1 MAANGGLAM
10 KRSSWIVIALILAIA
25 VALVA
30 VKSAGKPRLSDED
43 QIHAL
48 LVKGQT
54 AIRHKDL
61 KAAMSCVST
70 SYSDRNG
77 FKYEVLRVQAIQ
89 AFQQEGSYDCLLENT
104 AISLHRDTAS
114 VRATVA
120 ISLASGT
127 SLQTVF
133 SEPITIHLKKEQ
145 SRRWL
150 ILPVESWKIIGID
163 GLTVESAE

>member
-1 MAANGGLAM
+1 MAANGGVAM

-30 VKSAGKPRLSDED
+30 LKAAGKPRLSDED

-70 SYSDRNG
+70 SYSDRSG
-77 FKYEVLRVQAIQ
+77 SKYEALRVQAIQ
-89 AFQQEGSYDCLLENT
+89 AFQQEGNYDCLLENT
-104 AISLHRDTAS
+104 TISLDRDAAS
-114 VRATVA
+114 VQTTVT

-127 SLQTVF
+127 SLHKVF
-133 SEPITIHLKKEQ
+133 SEPITIRLTKER

>member
-10 KRSSWIVIALILAIA
+10 KRSSWLVIALILAIA
-25 VALVA
+25 VALA
-30 VKSAGKPRLSDED
+30 VFKAAGKPRLSDED

-70 SYSDRNG
+70 SYSDRSG
-77 FKYEVLRVQAIQ
+77 SKYEALRVQAIQ
-89 AFQQEGSYDCLLENT
+89 AFQQEGNYDCLLENT
-104 AISLHRDTAS
+104 TISLDRDAAS
-114 VRATVA
+114 VQTTVT
-120 ISLASGT
+120 ISLASGS
-127 SLQTVF
+127 SLHKVF

-150 ILPVESWKIIGID
+150 ILPVENWKIIGID

>member
-25 VALVA
+25 VALA
-30 VKSAGKPRLSDED
+30 VFKDASKLRLSDED

-70 SYSDRNG
+70 RYSDRSG
-77 FKYEVLRVQAIQ
+77 SKYEALRVQAIQ
-89 AFQQEGSYDCLLENT
+89 AFQQEGNYDCLLENT
-104 AISLHRDTAS
+104 TISLDRDAAS
-114 VRATVA
+114 VQTTVT

-127 SLQTVF
+127 SLHTVF
-133 SEPITIHLKKEQ
+133 SEPITIHLKKER

>member
-25 VALVA
+25 VALVV
-30 VKSAGKPRLSDED
+30 VKSAGKPQISDED

-61 KAAMSCVST
+61 KAAMSGIST
-70 SYSDRNG
+70 SYSDRSG
-77 FKYEVLRVQAIQ
+77 SKYEALRVQAIQ
-89 AFQQEGSYDCLLENT
+89 AFQQEGNYECLLENT
-104 AISLHRDTAS
+104 AISLDRDTAS
-114 VRATVA
+114 VRTTVT

-127 SLQTVF
+127 SLHEVF
-133 SEPITIHLKKEQ
+133 SEPITIHLGKEQ